1 MAAGLGIVVCKC
13 TFLVLAVFWL
23 GSVPADFSCHRGK
36 LRDTVLDWHDEL
48 PEEDAKKAEY
58 HSNKADLS
66 LCLGTTLQ
74 IIPAGNLPLYAK
86 KNHGKLVICNL
97 QPTKHVRAAYIVD
110 IVAEIYFLLI
120 VLLLAYYNPMRILFW
135 LLNCFEWKSVL
146 LYIIAGVCGFTH
158 ISLVL
163 LAQALSDVL

>member
-1 MAAGLGIVVCKC
+1 MLVAHVQYIIFAVIYLGMAAGLGIVVCKC

-74 IIPAGNLPLYAK
+74 IIPAGNLPLRAK

-110 IVAEIYFLLI
+110 IITEIYFLLPF
-120 VLLLAYYNPMRILFW
+120 VDCSSVGLLQSHENPFLAPRLF
-135 LLNCFEWKSVL
+135 LNENQFYC
-146 LYIIAGVCGFTH
+146 T
-158 ISLVL
+158 
-163 LAQALSDVL
+163 